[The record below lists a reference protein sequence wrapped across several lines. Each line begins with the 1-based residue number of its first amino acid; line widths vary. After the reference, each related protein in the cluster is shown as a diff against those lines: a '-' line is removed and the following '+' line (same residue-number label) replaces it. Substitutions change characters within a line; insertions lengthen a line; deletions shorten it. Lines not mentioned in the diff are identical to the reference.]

1 MMVSVPRAISKCP
14 NCGEPVSPFA
24 AGCAVCGTDL
34 EAARAELAAKRAR
47 RPTLPGPI
55 RLGDDAVRI
64 GVGVIATVFSPVMG
78 ALLTGYFAYDA
89 DRNGRDAQP
98 DDRAARAEPD
108 RRVRLR
114 PALGRAD
121 HRALTSVLDDDG
133 HQGDREGDHTDA
145 EGDAEIGGP
154 GEVRDE
160 RHDRED
166 GN

>member
-55 RLGDDAVRI
+55 RVGDDAVRI

-89 DRNGRDAQP
+89 DRNGRTATRNLMIALLGLSLIGVFAYAQ
-98 DDRAARAEPD
+98 
-108 RRVRLR
+108 LWGG
-114 PALGRAD
+114 LI
-121 HRALTSVLDDDG
+121 
-133 HQGDREGDHTDA
+133 
-145 EGDAEIGGP
+145 IGL
-154 GEVRDE
+154 
-160 RHDRED
+160 
-166 GN
+166 

>member
-64 GVGVIATVFSPVMG
+64 GVGVIASVFSPVMG

-89 DRNGRDAQP
+89 DRNGRTATRNLMIALLGLSLIGVFAYAQ
-98 DDRAARAEPD
+98 
-108 RRVRLR
+108 LWGG
-114 PALGRAD
+114 LI
-121 HRALTSVLDDDG
+121 
-133 HQGDREGDHTDA
+133 
-145 EGDAEIGGP
+145 IGL
-154 GEVRDE
+154 
-160 RHDRED
+160 
-166 GN
+166 